1 MTWGAKA
8 IRVGLAVG
16 VLGALALASGANF
29 IELWFWGWW

>member
-8 IRVGLAVG
+8 IRVALAVG